1 MPDKDGSPR
10 FEVLGPLRAF
20 RGDSELALGWPR
32 QRAVLAALLL
42 RAGQVVSRDELIDS
56 VWGADPPVTAVNV
69 VQAYIAGLRRVLEPG
84 RGHRQPGLLLTSA
97 GPGYVLHVAE
107 GHLDLE
113 VAERHLENARV
124 ASAAGNLEAAAAG
137 LESAVAI
144 WRGIPLAGVPGP
156 LAEIERARLAER
168 RLTLL
173 EDRAEMVLRLGRA
186 AGLAGELAS
195 LVAEHPFRERLAG
208 LLMRALYQA
217 GRRAEALA
225 VYRSTRQTL
234 VSELGIE
241 PGLTLRRLHDDI
253 LSNRDL
259 VAAAEDTGVPAVV
272 SASPPVPVVPRQL
285 PAAPRQFSGREAEL
299 EALRALAR
307 EAVTGD
313 AVVVATICGTAGV
326 GKSALALR
334 FAHQVADEFPDGQL
348 YADLR
353 GCGISGT
360 PASTQEV
367 IRGVL
372 DAFSVEPARIP
383 ADPRSQAGLYRS
395 VLAGKKVVLV
405 LDDAGEEDQV
415 RPLLPGGG
423 GCLVIVTSRHRLTG
437 LAAAHGATLLTLDVL
452 AEDEARDLLAR
463 RLGAWRLGAEPGA
476 VGELARLCAGLPLAL
491 SIAAARAAGRPQLSL
506 SSLAADLRDERGR
519 LDLLDAGDGAR
530 GVRSA
535 FSCSYRALSD
545 PAARMFRLLG
555 VHPGPDVTVPAAA
568 SLAGVTAGKAS
579 ELLAEL
585 DREHLVS
592 EHEPGRFAFHDL
604 LRAYAAEQAA
614 DEDRAAERD
623 AAIGRMLDHYLYTAR
638 AAAVL
643 LHPGREPPF
652 QVNPGPLVVREPL
665 AGYEQASAWLEAEC
679 QVLLAAIAL
688 AADQGFDRH
697 AWQLPWCLVTFLY
710 RRGQWD
716 QWATIQHV
724 ALAAAQRLGDLE
736 GQARAHLDLGYIGVV
751 SGAYRGVRANLRE
764 ALRMF
769 GQLNDW
775 EGQARAHNAMAGL
788 LEGQRRYRE
797 ALRHAQLSF
806 ELYLTTGNQA
816 AHANALTEVGWIRAQ
831 IGDHEQAIGDSMRAL
846 DMHRQLGNRHGEGST
861 WETLGHAHQ
870 ECGRYAR
877 ALVCYRNALAI
888 RRELRDIQHEAGV
901 LDNLGDTHHALGHA
915 AAARRAWQQ
924 ALDILDYLHHPDA
937 EQIRSKLGKPDGLQ

>member
-1 MPDKDGSPR
+1 MSLPDQDGSPR

-20 RGDSELALGWPR
+20 RGDAELALGWPR

-42 RAGQVVSRDELIDS
+42 RAGQVVSRDELIDA
-56 VWGADPPVTAVNV
+56 VWGAEPPMTAANV
-69 VQAYIAGLRRVLEPG
+69 VQAYIAGLRKVLEPG
-84 RGHRQPGLLLTSA
+84 RGHRQPGVLLTSA

-107 GHLDLE
+107 GHLDLA
-113 VAERHLENARV
+113 VAERHLENARM
-124 ASAAGNLEAAAAG
+124 ARAAGNLEAAATG
-137 LESAVAI
+137 LETAVAI
-144 WRGIPLAGVPGP
+144 WRGVPLAGVPGP

-168 RLTLL
+168 RLTVL
-173 EDRAEMVLRLGRA
+173 EDRAEMLLRLGRA
-186 AGLAGELAS
+186 ADLADELAS
-195 LVAEHPFRERLAG
+195 LVTEHPFRERLAG
-208 LLMRALYQA
+208 LLMRALYQG

-225 VYRSTRQTL
+225 VYRSARKTL
-234 VSELGIE
+234 AEELGIE
-241 PGLTLRRLHDDI
+241 PGPSLRRLHDDI
-253 LSNRDL
+253 LGNRGVGD
-259 VAAAEDTGVPAVV
+259 APEDTGGRTVL
-272 SASPPVPVVPRQL
+272 SASPMVPRQL

-299 EALRALAR
+299 EALGALVR
-307 EAVTGD
+307 ETVSGD
-313 AVVVATICGTAGV
+313 AVVIATICGTAGV

-353 GCGISGT
+353 GCGTSGT
-360 PASTQEV
+360 PASPQEV

-383 ADPRSQAGLYRS
+383 AEPRSQAGLYRS
-395 VLAGKKVVLV
+395 VLARKRVILV

-437 LAAAHGATLLTLDVL
+437 LTAAHGATLLTLDVL
-452 AEDEARDLLAR
+452 AEDEARELLAR
-463 RLGAWRLGAEPGA
+463 RLGARRLGVEPEA
-476 VGELARLCAGLPLAL
+476 VGELARLCARLPLAL

-519 LDLLDAGDGAR
+519 LDALDAGESAR

-568 SLAGVTAGKAS
+568 SLAGVTPGKAGDM
-579 ELLAEL
+579 LAEL
-585 DREHLVS
+585 DREHLVT

-604 LRAYAAEQAA
+604 LRAYAAGQTASE
-614 DEDRAAERD
+614 ESITEREV
-623 AAIGRMLDHYLYTAR
+623 AIGRMLDHYLCTAR

-652 QVNPGPLVVREPL
+652 QVSPAAWVVGEPL
-665 AGYEQASAWLEAEC
+665 EGHKQALAWLEAEC

-716 QWATIQHV
+716 QWATTQHV

-751 SGAYRGVRANLRE
+751 SGSPRGVRANLRE

-769 GQLNDW
+769 GQLNDR

-788 LEGQRRYRE
+788 LESQRRYRE
-797 ALRHAQLSF
+797 ALRHAQVSY
-806 ELYLTTGNQA
+806 ELYLTTGNRA
-816 AHANALTEVGWIRAQ
+816 AHANALTEVGWLRALA
-831 IGDHEQAIGDSMRAL
+831 GDHQQAISDSTHAL
-846 DMHRQLGNRHGEGST
+846 DMHRQLGNRHGEGNT
-861 WETLGHAHQ
+861 WETLGYSHQ
-870 ECGRYAR
+870 ESGRYAR
-877 ALVCYRNALAI
+877 ALGCYGHALEI

-901 LDNLGDTHHALGHA
+901 LDNLGDTHHALGHE
-915 AAARRAWQQ
+915 AAARSAWQQ
-924 ALDILDYLHHPDA
+924 ALGILDDLHHPDA